1 MYSARGK
8 NAGKIFYEECGCLQ
22 GFWLLEACA
31 ASFQVW
37 TRIAYYGN
45 FIILLKWL
53 NIRTDL
59 AYLRDPNGI
68 NRFWK
73 LARVSWKYRQGSST
87 FHLLSWTNW
96 LSPYTSE
103 QSYFSHSSFV
113 LWPNLSGS
121 FYNGDKSNYNT
132 SQHCCCLSCCR
143 CCTGI
148 PWVKTGNWLHA
159 FRECTGSVGLLL
171 LTEIAKIF
179 HSNRLTLQISVYV
192 VIGTKAA
199 IFGRRFC
206 YGYPSKTLIS

>member
-1 MYSARGK
+1 MNYNLEAQNIATCQLLLWFRYYSARGK

-37 TRIAYYGN
+37 TRIAYYGID

-68 NRFWK
+68 NRFGK
-73 LARVSWKYRQGSST
+73 LARVSWHFYKPT
-87 FHLLSWTNW
+87 DWVPALLS
-96 LSPYTSE
+96 
-103 QSYFSHSSFV
+103 SHTKYSSFV

-121 FYNGDKSNYNT
+121 IYNGDKSNYNT

-179 HSNRLTLQISVYV
+179 HSNRLVTLQISV
-192 VIGTKAA
+192 
-199 IFGRRFC
+199 
-206 YGYPSKTLIS
+206 